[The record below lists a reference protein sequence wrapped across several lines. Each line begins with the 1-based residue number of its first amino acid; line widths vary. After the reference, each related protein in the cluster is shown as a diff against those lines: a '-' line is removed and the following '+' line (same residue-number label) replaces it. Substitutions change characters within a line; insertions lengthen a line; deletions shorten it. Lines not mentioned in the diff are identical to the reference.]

1 MISTFFVFALSLAG
15 PGLEYA
21 PRERQSSRKSLPF
34 QSSIETIVNC
44 QGRRSSSMHSEACD
58 YRNDDQRR

>member
-21 PRERQSSRKSLPF
+21 PKKRQSGRKLLPF
-34 QSSIETIVNC
+34 QSSIGTI
-44 QGRRSSSMHSEACD
+44 AK
-58 YRNDDQRR
+58 

>member
-21 PRERQSSRKSLPF
+21 PKERQSSRKLLSF
-34 QSSIETIVNC
+34 QSLIETIVN
-44 QGRRSSSMHSEACD
+44 
-58 YRNDDQRR
+58 